1 MKQLT
6 SIILFIIIA
15 SGTFAQQKS
24 DSIAYQAERK
34 KINDMLAQRV
44 QKFGQYDQS
53 LKMHTGIFGF
63 QTKKDIRNSNAILMD
78 IVKTDDDI
86 YKEIKILL
94 DFRAFQQTQAQTKV
108 KETEDNTLG
117 YMTAINKLRSQVDE
131 LKAEANEQ
139 QREAEKNMRLFIISL
154 LLALVALLLLARRRP
169 HKA

>member
-1 MKQLT
+1 
-6 SIILFIIIA
+6 
-15 SGTFAQQKS
+15 
-24 DSIAYQAERK
+24 
-34 KINDMLAQRV
+34 
-44 QKFGQYDQS
+44 
-53 LKMHTGIFGF
+53 
-63 QTKKDIRNSNAILMD
+63 MD